1 VIKYITPVI
10 LEGGKMSKIAF
21 VYPGQGSQYVGMG
34 KELYENNE
42 SAKKYF
48 DEIFNKIDLDLK
60 EVMFNGPEETL
71 KLTKYTQPAIVAM
84 SLVLTRLLEEKGIKA
99 DFVAGH
105 SLGEYSALGA
115 AGMLSFEETVV
126 LAEKRGNIMNE
137 VADKVNGTMA
147 AIIGLESD
155 KINEVLGTVEG
166 VVEAVNYNEPKQTVI
181 AGDVEAINAAC
192 ESLKAEG
199 ARRALVL
206 PVSGPF
212 HSSLMKPAGE
222 ELKVYLETLD
232 IKEAAVKLVANT
244 SVDMISTPEE
254 LKEELYKQTFGPV
267 RWVETVE
274 KLKAEGVT
282 ELYEIGPGKVLKG
295 LVRKIDKGLNLINIE
310 KLSDLEI

>member
-1 VIKYITPVI
+1 
-10 LEGGKMSKIAF
+10 MSKIAF

-48 DEIFNKIDLDLK
+48 DEIFDKIDLDLK

-84 SLVLTRLLEEKGIKA
+84 SLVLTRLLEEKGVKA

-115 AGMLSFEETVV
+115 AGMLSFEDTVV

-155 KINEVLGTVEG
+155 AINNILEEVDG

-181 AGDVEAINAAC
+181 AGEVEAINVAC
-192 ESLKAEG
+192 EKLKEAG
-199 ARRALVL
+199 AKRALVL

-212 HSSLMKPAGE
+212 HSSLMKPAGD
-222 ELKVYLETLD
+222 ELKVYLDTLA
-232 IKEAAVKLVANT
+232 INEAKVKLVANT
-244 SVDMISTPEE
+244 SVDFIINPEE

-282 ELYEIGPGKVLKG
+282 KLYEIGPGKVLKG
-295 LVRKIDKGLNLINIE
+295 LVRKINKELELINIE
-310 KLSDLEI
+310 KLDDLNI